1 MLAGPTPPPYHD
13 AMPEQ
18 ADNLAAAYA
27 HCQNLANS
35 HYENFPTASKFIRR
49 DLRPAVAAIYAF
61 ARYADDLADE
71 GDADAG
77 QRLKQLDAWETLL
90 ERCQMEAV
98 DHPVFLA
105 LADAIRRHALPIQ
118 PLHDLLTA
126 FRMDVSVHAYAS
138 VAELMFYCQHSA
150 NPVGRLVLALHGIG
164 HPSALA
170 ASDAICTSL
179 QLINFWQ
186 DLSIDI
192 PRGRCYL
199 ADDWLKPAK
208 LDSRKVL
215 NGQISETELQA
226 ALDPAIDYTRQLMI
240 SGRSLLA
247 YLPWR
252 LRLQIALTMRG
263 GTRILDRVAAS
274 RQVLHHR
281 PALSGGAWPGLIL
294 LALWDSVT
302 TREAGME
309 TA

>member
-1 MLAGPTPPPYHD
+1 
-13 AMPEQ
+13 MPEQ

-35 HYENFPTASKFIRR
+35 HYENFPTASKLIRR

-61 ARYADDLADE
+61 ARYADDIADE
-71 GDADAG
+71 GDADDK

-90 ERCQMEAV
+90 ERCQQGAV
-98 DHPVFLA
+98 DHPVFIA
-105 LADAIRRHALPIQ
+105 LADAIARHALPVQ

-150 NPVGRLVLALHGIG
+150 NPVGRLVLALHGIR

-170 ASDAICTSL
+170 ASDAICSSL

-199 ADDWLKPAK
+199 PDEWLNLAK
-208 LDSRKVL
+208 LDSQKVL
-215 NGQISETELQA
+215 GGQISETELQP
-226 ALDPAIDYTRQLMI
+226 ALDQAIDHARQLMN
-240 SGRSLLA
+240 SGRCLLA

-252 LRLQIALTMRG
+252 LRLQIALTIRG

-274 RQVLHHR
+274 PRVLRQR
-281 PALSGGAWPGLIL
+281 PALAGAAWPGLIL
-294 LALWDSVT
+294 LAFWDSLI
-302 TREAGME
+302 TRTASME